1 MGKRPKNVREFMI
14 EYLESIKHDE
24 EGVFDP
30 ELVPT
35 ALPALFEEKDIR
47 TMFAQFDVNGRGTVS
62 ASRCQEALQ
71 AMGVEPSEMS
81 VASVSSYDEES
92 FVALAMDCMSKK
104 TAL

>member
-1 MGKRPKNVREFMI
+1 M
-14 EYLESIKHDE
+14 
-24 EGVFDP
+24 
-30 ELVPT
+30 PT

-62 ASRCQEALQ
+62 ASQCQEGADPPATAFPHEFPCPSAALQ
-71 AMGVEPSEMS
+71 TMGVEPSEMS